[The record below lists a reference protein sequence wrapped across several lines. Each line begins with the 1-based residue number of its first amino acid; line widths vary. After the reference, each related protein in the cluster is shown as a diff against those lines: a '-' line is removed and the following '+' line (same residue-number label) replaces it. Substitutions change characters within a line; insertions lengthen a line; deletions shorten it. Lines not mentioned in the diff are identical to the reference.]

1 MDVSVALAI
10 KEEKRKKEQTNRT
23 PDGDMADIPSCTLK
37 YKAITKSLRHLL
49 LKHHLI
55 RMNPV
60 ALSVFTK
67 FFRCGMWLR
76 EMVDDSEETDD
87 NTAMPTSF
95 QNAFGSKYKDAPVHP
110 MGEDDLQK
118 ELDEYI
124 TAGNVRAAIQQAP
137 WAKSSPGVPL
147 YGSVDLVG
155 LFGSEMNAL
164 VICAGIALQYFTK
177 SSLFAFMV
185 RNEWSTDEAALSF
198 PTYSPDQPE
207 IQSILSTLPPS
218 LQALCRMLHSF
229 LQSLVEAPRSER
241 SAAKGVTTGSSD
253 APSTKLP
260 TKLPSSLPDMMAFFG
275 QEAWIYDIE
284 RILNHASVPITLYT
298 ADLAVIPCVWKYEFV
313 NHLFKSRYASR
324 FEAMS
329 IEAINDIKYDA
340 MHMVSL
346 LQRASRNSSDIQL
359 QVMGKL
365 AAGLGTAKFGLINSR
380 PRATGRAKKDN
391 VVLPEE
397 GIIDGKDDVAK
408 GNEAGP
414 VAEEEF
420 LHLICLAPIFA
431 AKDAD
436 EDNRTHAY
444 PVDVFPHSK
453 DPAPESVGCF
463 GFCFGG
469 KSFPFTATAIVA
481 HLSSYCIACT
491 GHSSRDSARGE
502 SSLRRSASHNGAHGG
517 SGAEI
522 TIVAV
527 HADMSRPDA
536 STQDVARVS
545 MTSFVLAR
553 LFE

>member
-1 MDVSVALAI
+1 MLHSLP
-10 KEEKRKKEQTNRT
+10 RKNKVVDLTVT
-23 PDGDMADIPSCTLK
+23 MADIPSCTLK

-67 FFRCGMWLR
+67 FFRSGMWLR
-76 EMVDDSEETDD
+76 EVVDDSEETDD
-87 NTAMPTSF
+87 NTAMPSF
-95 QNAFGSKYKDAPVHP
+95 QNAFGSKFKDAPVHP

-124 TAGNVRAAIQQAP
+124 VAGNVRAAMQQAP
-137 WAKSSPGVPL
+137 WAKSLPAGVPL
-147 YGSVDLVG
+147 YSSVDLVA

-164 VICAGIALQYFTK
+164 AICAGIALQYFTK
-177 SSLFAFMV
+177 SSLCAFMV
-185 RNEWSTDEAALSF
+185 RNEWSIDESTLSF
-198 PTYSPDQPE
+198 PSYFPDQPE
-207 IQSILSTLPPS
+207 VQTILSTLPPS

-241 SAAKGVTTGSSD
+241 STAKGAKPGSSD

-260 TKLPSSLPDMMAFFG
+260 SSLQEMMTFFG

-284 RILNHASVPITLYT
+284 RILNQACVPITLYT

-313 NHLFKSRYASR
+313 NHLFKSHYASR

-346 LQRASRNSSDIQL
+346 LQRASRTSSDIQL

-380 PRATGRAKKDN
+380 PRATSRKLKDDAAQ
-391 VVLPEE
+391 PEE
-397 GIIDGKDDVAK
+397 EIVDGKNDAVK
-408 GNEAGP
+408 GNEQEL

-436 EDNRTHAY
+436 DDNHTHAY
-444 PVDVFPHSK
+444 PADVVPHSRSHA

-469 KSFPFTATAIVA
+469 KCVLPCDYCRGSGSPVLTVLQATAPETQPEMSLPFVEVPRTTEHTAEVA
-481 HLSSYCIACT
+481 QK
-491 GHSSRDSARGE
+491 SRSWRY
-502 SSLRRSASHNGAHGG
+502 
-517 SGAEI
+517 
-522 TIVAV
+522 T
-527 HADMSRPDA
+527 P
-536 STQDVARVS
+536 T
-545 MTSFVLAR
+545 
-553 LFE
+553 